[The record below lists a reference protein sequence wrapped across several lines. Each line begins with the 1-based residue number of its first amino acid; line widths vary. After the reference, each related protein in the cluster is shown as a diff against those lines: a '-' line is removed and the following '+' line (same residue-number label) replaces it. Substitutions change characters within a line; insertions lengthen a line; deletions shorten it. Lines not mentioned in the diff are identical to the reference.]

1 MIVVL
6 PESFSATRFAHE
18 KHARKIM
25 SLILTRQIDQ
35 VAEWRSSQ
43 YLSGPP
49 SKQKYQLS
57 EWANVSTRELRRI
70 HNDYSDIIIEMVN
83 ENILKKNEHYSNYD
97 NNKFCMSYCLHEDLQ
112 NDKLCLSTIKQRKRK
127 RTHKKMKGYFNLY
140 HQRAAGWI
148 DCFDLPE
155 ELVQEYERICCLS
168 EWPDYQRA
176 QVAKLNGK
184 YWWDTVDKFG
194 RYHTPIS
201 NMNKKLRPYLVCNHE
216 HFTDSRIVGF
226 DFANFQPS
234 LLDHF
239 SSNDIAIQIPEQERS
254 LYLDLCRKGK
264 IYQHMAN
271 NSFYKTAD
279 EAKKALLK
287 MLNVQNEFM
296 RNTTIW
302 KVFDQFFPT
311 YSQLIQAIKQGGT
324 DSHKR
329 MAKFLQEKESQI
341 IFNNVVNSF
350 TNFTDNQIP
359 FFTVHD
365 AVYTVVEAQEKL
377 RKAMEATIQ
386 TLKIS
391 TRIKQEGGVIH
402 CSTFYPSNVSMKPQ
416 QNLRLSL

>member
-1 MIVVL
+1 
-6 PESFSATRFAHE
+6 
-18 KHARKIM
+18 
-25 SLILTRQIDQ
+25 
-35 VAEWRSSQ
+35 
-43 YLSGPP
+43 
-49 SKQKYQLS
+49 
-57 EWANVSTRELRRI
+57 
-70 HNDYSDIIIEMVN
+70 
-83 ENILKKNEHYSNYD
+83 
-97 NNKFCMSYCLHEDLQ
+97 
-112 NDKLCLSTIKQRKRK
+112 
-127 RTHKKMKGYFNLY
+127 
-140 HQRAAGWI
+140 
-148 DCFDLPE
+148 
-155 ELVQEYERICCLS
+155 
-168 EWPDYQRA
+168 
-176 QVAKLNGK
+176 
-184 YWWDTVDKFG
+184 
-194 RYHTPIS
+194 
-201 NMNKKLRPYLVCNHE
+201 
-216 HFTDSRIVGF
+216 
-226 DFANFQPS
+226 
-234 LLDHF
+234 
-239 SSNDIAIQIPEQERS
+239 
-254 LYLDLCRKGK
+254 
-264 IYQHMAN
+264 MAN